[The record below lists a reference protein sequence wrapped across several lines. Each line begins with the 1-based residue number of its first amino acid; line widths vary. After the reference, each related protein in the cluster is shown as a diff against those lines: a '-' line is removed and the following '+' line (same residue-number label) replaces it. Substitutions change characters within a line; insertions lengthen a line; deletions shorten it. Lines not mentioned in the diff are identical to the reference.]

1 MVQFRLLSKGLN
13 KLLCVKN
20 GTEEEPVTRE
30 NENKLTAL
38 KLQMLLHNKAN
49 RKKK

>member
-20 GTEEEPVTRE
+20 GKEEEIVNNVE

-38 KLQMLLHNKAN
+38 KLQLLLNKN